1 MPCRSLQNET
11 PLYYPSQGLA
21 IRYSYYTNSENIIS
35 VFSKDSK
42 VTGFEM
48 SGHGQWKKLMP
59 SVDIGSY
66 FAQSSEIIKGD
77 INTKPRIIYN
87 QELFF
92 EFPESAKGLKEAKIE
107 AANCCKLAFI
117 HFFSSKIV
125 IVHGIEIDKQAPKG
139 FTTNKV
145 DSLRLTPRRRFISI
159 EDEPPHE
166 WNITGRALSVAP
178 LCTMSYE
185 DIEAL

>member
-1 MPCRSLQNET
+1 MPCNAVQNET
-11 PLYYPSQGLA
+11 PLYYPSQGVA
-21 IRYSYYTNSENIIS
+21 IRYSYYTSSDNILS
-35 VFSKDSK
+35 VYSNDSK

-48 SGHGQWKKLMP
+48 FGQSHWKKLMP
-59 SVDIGSY
+59 KGAGTYFSQSGELTGGS
-66 FAQSSEIIKGD
+66 
-77 INTKPRIIYN
+77 INTKPRIIYS

-92 EFPESAKGLKEAKIE
+92 EFPESDKEIGKAKKE
-107 AANCCKLAFI
+107 AANCCNLVFI
-117 HFFSSKIV
+117 HFFSTGIV
-125 IVHGIEIDKQAPKG
+125 LVHGIEIDDTLEEG

-166 WNITGRALSVAP
+166 WNITGRALSIAP

>member
-1 MPCRSLQNET
+1 MPCNAVQNEM
-11 PLYYPSQGLA
+11 PLYYPSQGVA
-21 IRYSYYTNSENIIS
+21 IRYSYYTNAENILS
-35 VFSKDSK
+35 VSSKDSK

-48 SGHGQWKKLMP
+48 SGQGHWKKLMP
-59 SVDIGSY
+59 SVSFGSY
-66 FAQSSEIIKGD
+66 FAQSGERSSIYG
-77 INTKPRIIYN
+77 TKPRLIYN

-92 EFPESAKGLKEAKIE
+92 EFPESAKGLKEAKKE
-107 AANCCKLAFI
+107 AANCLNLVFV

-125 IVHGIEIDKQAPKG
+125 VVQGIEIDDTLEWG

-166 WNITGRALSVAP
+166 WNITGRALSIAP
-178 LCTMSYE
+178 LCTMSDK